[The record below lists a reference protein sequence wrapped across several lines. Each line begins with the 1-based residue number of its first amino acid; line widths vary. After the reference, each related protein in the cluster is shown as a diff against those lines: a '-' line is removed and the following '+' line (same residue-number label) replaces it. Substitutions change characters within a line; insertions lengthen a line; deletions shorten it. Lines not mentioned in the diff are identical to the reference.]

1 MSFFCSLGHVLPLLA
16 HVDVV
21 RSVTDLTHLPV
32 FAFPVLECFHNF
44 VAAST
49 FGQIAILN
57 LVMLVEAEN
66 AFAVVVVEK

>member
-1 MSFFCSLGHVLPLLA
+1 MSFFCSLGHVLPLPA

-32 FAFPVLECFHNF
+32 LAFPILECFHNF

-49 FGQIAILN
+49 FGQIAVLHRVVLI
-57 LVMLVEAEN
+57 EAEN
-66 AFAVVVVEK
+66 AFAVVVVKK

>member
-1 MSFFCSLGHVLPLLA
+1 MSFFCSLGHVLPLSA

-21 RSVTDLTHLPV
+21 RSPADLTHLPV
-32 FAFPVLECFHNF
+32 LAFPILECFHNF